1 MKTNNSSQKEI
12 YHGLCRTTD
21 LRMHHLV
28 LSFFFSLREHKD
40 LKTKEGCS
48 MILCIP

>member
-21 LRMHHLV
+21 LRMHHL
-28 LSFFFSLREHKD
+28 LRSFFFLLENTKTSKQRKD
-40 LKTKEGCS
+40 AQ
-48 MILCIP
+48 